1 MDIFNKQILELF
13 LSRTAKSRALWE
25 SGRQVLP
32 DGGGGDMQCYWP
44 YPVYMQRA
52 QGSKLYD
59 VDGHEYIDFFCGA
72 GTVLLGHRS
81 PVILKAVEVALKDGL
96 PASVACENEIKLAS
110 LLRKFMPGME
120 LIRFLPSGSEANQ
133 AAIRLARKFTGRS
146 KIAKF
151 EGGYHGQAQEMLVSI
166 EPAGPACGPAEE
178 PRCTPWH
185 TDLPAYMLEQ
195 IVILPFNNIEDTI
208 RIIEK
213 HTGDLAAIMVEP
225 VLVHGGMIPADKSY
239 LQAVKDTAAK
249 HGILLIFDEVV
260 TGLRLVS
267 GGVQEIY
274 GISADMTVL
283 AKPVGGGYPMGV
295 LGGRKDVMSGIC
307 MERMH
312 DKVCVAG
319 STSGHPVSVA
329 AGLALLTELEKGE
342 YYRHVQ
348 ELASL
353 ASVRL
358 QKAFDDAGILCT
370 VTGEFM
376 GYCRGFWPH
385 FSGKAPRNS
394 RDFYSEDLLKLLN
407 FCIGMIAHGIF
418 MSPTG
423 APSIT
428 LAHTKEDIDKMLKA
442 ATSVLQMM
450 KNG

>member
-1 MDIFNKQILELF
+1 MEIFNKRILELF
-13 LSRTAKSRALWE
+13 LSRPAKSRALWE
-25 SGRQVLP
+25 SACQVLP

-59 VDGHEYIDFFCGA
+59 VDGHEYVDFFCGA
-72 GTVLLGHRS
+72 GTVMLGHRS
-81 PVILKAVEVALKDGL
+81 PMILKAVESALKAGV

-120 LIRFLPSGSEANQ
+120 MIRFLPSGSEANQ
-133 AAIRLARKFTGRS
+133 AAIRLARKFTGRG

-166 EPAGPACGPAEE
+166 EPSGPACGPANE
-178 PRCTPWH
+178 PSCMPWH
-185 TDLPAYMLEQ
+185 TAMPAHMLEQ
-195 IVILPFNNIEDTI
+195 VVILPFNNSKDSM
-208 RIIEK
+208 RIIER
-213 HTGDLAAIMVEP
+213 HADELAAILVEP
-225 VLVHGGMIPADKSY
+225 VLVHGGMIPADKDY
-239 LQAVKDTAAK
+239 LKAIKDIAAA
-249 HGILLIFDEVV
+249 HGILLVFDEVV
-260 TGLRLVS
+260 TGLRLVP
-267 GGVQEIY
+267 GGAQEIY
-274 GISADMTVL
+274 GITADMTVL

-295 LGGRKDVMSGIC
+295 LGGRRDVMSCIC
-307 MERMH
+307 MDRMH

-342 YYRHVQ
+342 YYKHVQ

-353 ASVRL
+353 ASRGL
-358 QKAFDDAGILCT
+358 QKTFDDAGMLCT
-370 VTGEFM
+370 VTGELM
-376 GYCRGFWPH
+376 GYSRGFWPH
-385 FSGKAPRNS
+385 FSDRAPRNS
-394 RDFYSEDLLKLLN
+394 RDFYSEDLIQLLN

-428 LAHTKEDIDKMLKA
+428 LAHTRDDIDRMLKA
-442 ATSVLQMM
+442 ASSVILMM
-450 KNG
+450 KSD